1 MNRCCQLFRKLLYF
15 CIRKP
20 YLATSRTI
28 RIKNMKILHTSD
40 LHIGKYI
47 GTYDLKE
54 DTEYVLNQVV
64 DTAIRERVEVV
75 LISGDIFDRP
85 NPSEEAI
92 KMYVSFLKGLL
103 DKNIKVIAIS
113 GNHDSGI
120 RLSAYKDILGKGY
133 FVEGEFNSPM
143 RKVSLN
149 DEYGPV
155 NFYMLPFFTPFIVK
169 SNLKLE
175 KGLEN
180 YDLAMDEI
188 IKRENIDTSQRNIIL
203 AHQFV
208 AGFKFG
214 GSEEDFSYSNGDE
227 KNVAGVGIISLDKFQ
242 NFDYVALGHI
252 HKPQK
257 ISRETIRYS
266 GSLLKYKTSEID
278 GPDKSVVIIDLKEKG
293 NIEVKLDPIK
303 PLHPFVKIEGLLSEL
318 TNTNPNE
325 NDYVYLIVDDDKTP
339 IEAKNK
345 LTPYYKRIVDI
356 EFPNDTLQQKMNLD
370 TSLADKRPIDFICEY
385 YREKTNKDLD
395 EENKKLLAEIFIE
408 ANKEGGQN

>member
-1 MNRCCQLFRKLLYF
+1 
-15 CIRKP
+15 
-20 YLATSRTI
+20 
-28 RIKNMKILHTSD
+28 MKILHTSD

-75 LISGDIFDRP
+75 LISGDVFDRP

-92 KMYVSFLKGLL
+92 KMYVSFLKKLL

-242 NFDYVALGHI
+242 DFDYVALGHI

-266 GSLLKYKTSEID
+266 GSLLKYKISEID

-303 PLHPFVKIEGLLSEL
+303 PLHPFVKIEGLLSKL

>member
-1 MNRCCQLFRKLLYF
+1 
-15 CIRKP
+15 
-20 YLATSRTI
+20 
-28 RIKNMKILHTSD
+28 MKILHTSD

-64 DTAIRERVEVV
+64 DTAIREKVEVV

-303 PLHPFVKIEGLLSEL
+303 PLHPFRKIEGLLSEL

>member
-1 MNRCCQLFRKLLYF
+1 
-15 CIRKP
+15 
-20 YLATSRTI
+20 
-28 RIKNMKILHTSD
+28 MKILHTSD

-75 LISGDIFDRP
+75 LISGDVFDRP

-92 KMYVSFLKGLL
+92 KMYVSFLKKLL

-143 RKVSLN
+143 RKVSLS

-266 GSLLKYKTSEID
+266 GSLLKYKTSEIN

>member
-1 MNRCCQLFRKLLYF
+1 MSENIYVLRRLD
-15 CIRKP
+15 
-20 YLATSRTI
+20 
-28 RIKNMKILHTSD
+28 MKILHTSD

-75 LISGDIFDRP
+75 LISGDVFDRP

-92 KMYVSFLKGLL
+92 KMYVSFLKALL

-188 IKRENIDTSQRNIIL
+188 IKRENINTSQRNIIL

-370 TSLADKRPIDFICEY
+370 TSLAEKRPIDFICEY

>member
-1 MNRCCQLFRKLLYF
+1 MSENIYVLGRLD
-15 CIRKP
+15 
-20 YLATSRTI
+20 
-28 RIKNMKILHTSD
+28 MKILHTSD

-75 LISGDIFDRP
+75 LISGDVFDRP

-92 KMYVSFLKGLL
+92 KIYVSFLKALL

-143 RKVSLN
+143 RKVSLS
-149 DEYGPV
+149 DEYGQV

-318 TNTNPNE
+318 TNTNPNK

>member
-1 MNRCCQLFRKLLYF
+1 
-15 CIRKP
+15 
-20 YLATSRTI
+20 
-28 RIKNMKILHTSD
+28 MKILHTSD

-75 LISGDIFDRP
+75 LISGDVFDRP

-92 KMYVSFLKGLL
+92 KMYVSFLKALL

-133 FVEGEFNSPM
+133 FIEGEFNSPM

-408 ANKEGGQN
+408 ASKEGGQN

>member
-1 MNRCCQLFRKLLYF
+1 MSENIYVLRRLD
-15 CIRKP
+15 
-20 YLATSRTI
+20 
-28 RIKNMKILHTSD
+28 MKILHTSD

-75 LISGDIFDRP
+75 LISGDVFDRP

-92 KMYVSFLKGLL
+92 KMYVSFLKELL

-120 RLSAYKDILGKGY
+120 RLSAYKEILGKGY

-242 NFDYVALGHI
+242 DFDYVALGHI

>member
-1 MNRCCQLFRKLLYF
+1 MSENIYVLRRL
-15 CIRKP
+15 
-20 YLATSRTI
+20 
-28 RIKNMKILHTSD
+28 NMKILHTSD

-75 LISGDIFDRP
+75 LISGDVFDRP

-92 KMYVSFLKGLL
+92 KMYVSFLKELL

-143 RKVSLN
+143 RRVSLN
-149 DEYGPV
+149 DEFGPV

>member
-1 MNRCCQLFRKLLYF
+1 
-15 CIRKP
+15 
-20 YLATSRTI
+20 
-28 RIKNMKILHTSD
+28 MKILHTSD

-75 LISGDIFDRP
+75 LISGDVFDRP

-92 KMYVSFLKGLL
+92 KMYVSFLKELL

-120 RLSAYKDILGKGY
+120 RLSAYKNILGKGY

>member
-1 MNRCCQLFRKLLYF
+1 
-15 CIRKP
+15 
-20 YLATSRTI
+20 
-28 RIKNMKILHTSD
+28 MKILHTSD

-75 LISGDIFDRP
+75 LISGDVFDRP

-92 KMYVSFLKGLL
+92 KIYVSFLKELL

>member
-1 MNRCCQLFRKLLYF
+1 
-15 CIRKP
+15 
-20 YLATSRTI
+20 
-28 RIKNMKILHTSD
+28 MKILHTSD

-75 LISGDIFDRP
+75 LISGDVFDRP

-92 KMYVSFLKGLL
+92 KMYVSFLKELL

-257 ISRETIRYS
+257 ISRENIRYS

>member
-1 MNRCCQLFRKLLYF
+1 
-15 CIRKP
+15 
-20 YLATSRTI
+20 
-28 RIKNMKILHTSD
+28 MKILHTSD

-75 LISGDIFDRP
+75 LISGDVFDRP

-92 KMYVSFLKGLL
+92 KMYVSFLKQLL

-120 RLSAYKDILGKGY
+120 RLSAYKEILGKGY

-149 DEYGPV
+149 DKYGPV
-155 NFYMLPFFTPFIVK
+155 NFYLLPFFTPFIVK

-175 KGLEN
+175 KGSEN

-203 AHQFV
+203 VHQFV

>member
-1 MNRCCQLFRKLLYF
+1 
-15 CIRKP
+15 
-20 YLATSRTI
+20 
-28 RIKNMKILHTSD
+28 MKILHTSD

-143 RKVSLN
+143 RKVSSN
-149 DEYGPV
+149 DKYGPV
-155 NFYMLPFFTPFIVK
+155 NFYLLPFFTPFIVK

>member
-1 MNRCCQLFRKLLYF
+1 
-15 CIRKP
+15 
-20 YLATSRTI
+20 
-28 RIKNMKILHTSD
+28 MKILHTSD

-303 PLHPFVKIEGLLSEL
+303 PLHPFVKIKGLLSEL

>member
-1 MNRCCQLFRKLLYF
+1 
-15 CIRKP
+15 
-20 YLATSRTI
+20 
-28 RIKNMKILHTSD
+28 MKILHTSD

-92 KMYVSFLKGLL
+92 KMYVSFLKALL
-103 DKNIKVIAIS
+103 DKNIKVITIS

-395 EENKKLLAEIFIE
+395 EENKKLLAKIFIE

>member
-1 MNRCCQLFRKLLYF
+1 MSENIYVLRKL
-15 CIRKP
+15 
-20 YLATSRTI
+20 
-28 RIKNMKILHTSD
+28 NMKILHTSD

-75 LISGDIFDRP
+75 LISGDVFDRP

-92 KMYVSFLKGLL
+92 KMYVSFLKKLL

-188 IKRENIDTSQRNIIL
+188 IKRENINTSQRNIIL

>member
-1 MNRCCQLFRKLLYF
+1 
-15 CIRKP
+15 
-20 YLATSRTI
+20 
-28 RIKNMKILHTSD
+28 MKILHTSD

-75 LISGDIFDRP
+75 LISGDVFDRP

-92 KMYVSFLKGLL
+92 KMYVSFLKKLL

-143 RKVSLN
+143 RKVSLS

-242 NFDYVALGHI
+242 DFDYVALGHI

-293 NIEVKLDPIK
+293 NIEIKLDPIK

>member
-1 MNRCCQLFRKLLYF
+1 MSENIYVLRRLD
-15 CIRKP
+15 
-20 YLATSRTI
+20 
-28 RIKNMKILHTSD
+28 MKILHTSD

-75 LISGDIFDRP
+75 LISGDVFDRP

-92 KMYVSFLKGLL
+92 KMYVSFLKQLL

-120 RLSAYKDILGKGY
+120 RLSAYKEILGKGY

-143 RKVSLN
+143 RKVSLS

-169 SNLKLE
+169 NNLKLE

-180 YDLAMDEI
+180 YDLAMDEL

-257 ISRETIRYS
+257 ISKETIRYS

>member
-1 MNRCCQLFRKLLYF
+1 
-15 CIRKP
+15 
-20 YLATSRTI
+20 
-28 RIKNMKILHTSD
+28 MKILHTSD

-64 DTAIRERVEVV
+64 DTAIKERVEVV
-75 LISGDIFDRP
+75 LISGDVFDRP

-92 KMYVSFLKGLL
+92 KMYVSFLKALL

-120 RLSAYKDILGKGY
+120 RLSAYKNILGKGY

-169 SNLKLE
+169 RNLKLE

-227 KNVAGVGIISLDKFQ
+227 KNVARVGIISLDKFQ

>member
-1 MNRCCQLFRKLLYF
+1 MSENIYVLRRLD
-15 CIRKP
+15 
-20 YLATSRTI
+20 
-28 RIKNMKILHTSD
+28 MKILHTSD

-75 LISGDIFDRP
+75 LISGDVFDRP

-120 RLSAYKDILGKGY
+120 RLSAYKAILGKGY

-278 GPDKSVVIIDLKEKG
+278 GPDKSVVIIDLKGKG

>member
-1 MNRCCQLFRKLLYF
+1 MSENIYVLRRLD
-15 CIRKP
+15 
-20 YLATSRTI
+20 
-28 RIKNMKILHTSD
+28 MKILHTSD

-75 LISGDIFDRP
+75 LISGDVFDRP

-92 KMYVSFLKGLL
+92 KMYVSFLKELL

-395 EENKKLLAEIFIE
+395 EENKKLLAVIFIE

>member
-1 MNRCCQLFRKLLYF
+1 
-15 CIRKP
+15 
-20 YLATSRTI
+20 
-28 RIKNMKILHTSD
+28 MKILHTSD

-64 DTAIRERVEVV
+64 DTAIKERVEVV

-92 KMYVSFLKGLL
+92 KMYVSFLKALL

-143 RKVSLN
+143 RKVSLS
-149 DEYGPV
+149 DEYGQV

-188 IKRENIDTSQRNIIL
+188 IKRENIDTSQRNIVL

-318 TNTNPNE
+318 TNTNSNE

-345 LTPYYKRIVDI
+345 LTPYYKRIVGI

-370 TSLADKRPIDFICEY
+370 TSLAEKRPIDFICEY

>member
-1 MNRCCQLFRKLLYF
+1 
-15 CIRKP
+15 
-20 YLATSRTI
+20 
-28 RIKNMKILHTSD
+28 MKILHTSD

-75 LISGDIFDRP
+75 LISGDVFDRP

-92 KMYVSFLKGLL
+92 KMYVSFLKALL

-188 IKRENIDTSQRNIIL
+188 IKRENINTSQRNIIL

-325 NDYVYLIVDDDKTP
+325 NDYVYLIVDDDKAP

-408 ANKEGGQN
+408 ASKEGGQN

>member
-1 MNRCCQLFRKLLYF
+1 
-15 CIRKP
+15 
-20 YLATSRTI
+20 
-28 RIKNMKILHTSD
+28 MKILHTSD

-64 DTAIRERVEVV
+64 DTAIRERVEIV

-92 KMYVSFLKGLL
+92 KMYVSFLKELL

>member
-1 MNRCCQLFRKLLYF
+1 
-15 CIRKP
+15 
-20 YLATSRTI
+20 
-28 RIKNMKILHTSD
+28 MKILHTSD

-64 DTAIRERVEVV
+64 DTTIRERVEVV
-75 LISGDIFDRP
+75 LISGDVFDRP

-92 KMYVSFLKGLL
+92 KMYVSFLKALL

>member
-1 MNRCCQLFRKLLYF
+1 
-15 CIRKP
+15 
-20 YLATSRTI
+20 
-28 RIKNMKILHTSD
+28 MKILHTSD

-75 LISGDIFDRP
+75 LISGDVFDRP

-92 KMYVSFLKGLL
+92 KMYVSFLKELL

-303 PLHPFVKIEGLLSEL
+303 PLHSFVKIEGLLSEL

-356 EFPNDTLQQKMNLD
+356 DFPNDTLQQKMNLD

>member
-1 MNRCCQLFRKLLYF
+1 
-15 CIRKP
+15 
-20 YLATSRTI
+20 
-28 RIKNMKILHTSD
+28 MKILHTSD

-75 LISGDIFDRP
+75 LISGDVFDRP

-92 KMYVSFLKGLL
+92 KMYVSFLKELL

-143 RKVSLN
+143 RKVSLS

-278 GPDKSVVIIDLKEKG
+278 VPDKSVVIIDLKEKG

-303 PLHPFVKIEGLLSEL
+303 PLHPFIKIEGLLSEL

-408 ANKEGGQN
+408 ANKERGQN

>member
-1 MNRCCQLFRKLLYF
+1 
-15 CIRKP
+15 
-20 YLATSRTI
+20 
-28 RIKNMKILHTSD
+28 MKILHTSD

-75 LISGDIFDRP
+75 LISGDVFDRP

-92 KMYVSFLKGLL
+92 KMYVSFLKNLL

-149 DEYGPV
+149 DEYGPI

-242 NFDYVALGHI
+242 DFDYVALGHI

-293 NIEVKLDPIK
+293 NIEIKLDPIK

>member
-1 MNRCCQLFRKLLYF
+1 MSENIYVLRRLD
-15 CIRKP
+15 
-20 YLATSRTI
+20 
-28 RIKNMKILHTSD
+28 MKILHTSD

-75 LISGDIFDRP
+75 LISGDVFDRP

-92 KMYVSFLKGLL
+92 KMYISFLKKLL

-149 DEYGPV
+149 DEFGPV

>member
-1 MNRCCQLFRKLLYF
+1 
-15 CIRKP
+15 
-20 YLATSRTI
+20 
-28 RIKNMKILHTSD
+28 MKILHTSD

-103 DKNIKVIAIS
+103 NKNIKVIAIS

-175 KGLEN
+175 KGLES

-408 ANKEGGQN
+408 ANKEGG

>member
-1 MNRCCQLFRKLLYF
+1 
-15 CIRKP
+15 
-20 YLATSRTI
+20 
-28 RIKNMKILHTSD
+28 MKILHTSD

-75 LISGDIFDRP
+75 LISGDVFDRP

-92 KMYVSFLKGLL
+92 KMYVSFLKALL
-103 DKNIKVIAIS
+103 DKNIKVITIS

-143 RKVSLN
+143 RKVSLS

-318 TNTNPNE
+318 TNTNSNE

>member
-1 MNRCCQLFRKLLYF
+1 
-15 CIRKP
+15 
-20 YLATSRTI
+20 
-28 RIKNMKILHTSD
+28 MKILHTSD

-75 LISGDIFDRP
+75 LISGDVFDRP

-92 KMYVSFLKGLL
+92 KMYVSFLKKLL

-242 NFDYVALGHI
+242 DFDYVALGHI

-266 GSLLKYKTSEID
+266 GSLLKYKTSEIN

>member
-1 MNRCCQLFRKLLYF
+1 
-15 CIRKP
+15 
-20 YLATSRTI
+20 
-28 RIKNMKILHTSD
+28 MKILHTSD

-75 LISGDIFDRP
+75 LISGDVFDRP

-92 KMYVSFLKGLL
+92 KMYVSFLKELL

-155 NFYMLPFFTPFIVK
+155 NFYLLPFFTPFIVK

-188 IKRENIDTSQRNIIL
+188 IKRENINTSQRNIIL

>member
-1 MNRCCQLFRKLLYF
+1 MSENIYVLRRLD
-15 CIRKP
+15 
-20 YLATSRTI
+20 
-28 RIKNMKILHTSD
+28 MKILHTSD

-54 DTEYVLNQVV
+54 DTEYVLNQVA

-75 LISGDIFDRP
+75 LISGDVFDRP

-92 KMYVSFLKGLL
+92 KMYVSFLKQLL

-120 RLSAYKDILGKGY
+120 RLSAYKEILGKGY

-303 PLHPFVKIEGLLSEL
+303 PLHPFVKIEGLLFEL

>member
-1 MNRCCQLFRKLLYF
+1 MSENIYVLRRLD
-15 CIRKP
+15 
-20 YLATSRTI
+20 
-28 RIKNMKILHTSD
+28 MKILHTSD

-75 LISGDIFDRP
+75 LISGDVFDRP

-92 KMYVSFLKGLL
+92 KMYVSFLKELL

-356 EFPNDTLQQKMNLD
+356 DFPNDTLQQKMNLD

>member
-1 MNRCCQLFRKLLYF
+1 MSENIYALRRLD
-15 CIRKP
+15 
-20 YLATSRTI
+20 
-28 RIKNMKILHTSD
+28 MKILHTSD

-75 LISGDIFDRP
+75 LISGDVFDRP

-92 KMYVSFLKGLL
+92 KMYVSFLKQLL

-155 NFYMLPFFTPFIVK
+155 NFYLLQFFTPFIVK

>member
-1 MNRCCQLFRKLLYF
+1 
-15 CIRKP
+15 
-20 YLATSRTI
+20 
-28 RIKNMKILHTSD
+28 MKILHTSD

-75 LISGDIFDRP
+75 LISGDVFDRP

-92 KMYVSFLKGLL
+92 KMYVSFLKQLL

-155 NFYMLPFFTPFIVK
+155 NFYLLQFFTPFIVK

>member
-1 MNRCCQLFRKLLYF
+1 MSENIYVLRRLD
-15 CIRKP
+15 
-20 YLATSRTI
+20 
-28 RIKNMKILHTSD
+28 MKILHTSD

-75 LISGDIFDRP
+75 LISGDVFDRP

-92 KMYVSFLKGLL
+92 KMYVSFLKQLL

-120 RLSAYKDILGKGY
+120 RLSAYKEILGKGY

-149 DEYGPV
+149 DKYGPV

-395 EENKKLLAEIFIE
+395 EENKKLLAEIFIK

>member
-1 MNRCCQLFRKLLYF
+1 
-15 CIRKP
+15 
-20 YLATSRTI
+20 
-28 RIKNMKILHTSD
+28 MKILHTSD

-75 LISGDIFDRP
+75 LISGDVFDRP

-92 KMYVSFLKGLL
+92 KMYVSFLKELL

>member
-1 MNRCCQLFRKLLYF
+1 
-15 CIRKP
+15 
-20 YLATSRTI
+20 
-28 RIKNMKILHTSD
+28 MKILHTSD

-75 LISGDIFDRP
+75 LISGDVFDRP

-92 KMYVSFLKGLL
+92 KMYVSFLKQLL

-120 RLSAYKDILGKGY
+120 RLSAYKEILGKGY

-143 RKVSLN
+143 RKVSLS

-155 NFYMLPFFTPFIVK
+155 NFYLLPFFTPFIVK